1 MAAVFRTSER
11 NTMKKFRFDLLF
23 LAIAVVCFGIYGA
36 ISYHNAAL
44 AKQAGAVRARIQE
57 EYAPVRTAQEESV
70 YQSPYAAV
78 FASNE
83 DCIAWLNIP
92 DTNID
97 YPVMQTMDDEEYY
110 LYRNFFGEDD
120 KNGTL
125 FMDTDCDLGKER
137 SNLIIHGH
145 HMKSGAMFG
154 SLEKYADADFCKAH
168 SKIYLYTKDEV
179 RTYEV
184 LAAFQAKVYKNKT
197 DKFRYY
203 AYFGFDTAEQ
213 FDEYY
218 DNIKR
223 LSLYDS
229 GVTAQ
234 FGDEILT
241 LSTCAYH
248 TKNGRFAVAA
258 KRVE

>member
-1 MAAVFRTSER
+1 
-11 NTMKKFRFDLLF
+11 MKKIRFDIIF
-23 LAIAVVCFGIYGA
+23 FAIAVICFGIYGM
-36 ISYHNAAL
+36 ISYSNAKL
-44 AKQAGAVRARIQE
+44 ARNADEVRARIQQT
-57 EYAPVRTAQEESV
+57 YVPAGAAAKMPTYVSP
-70 YQSPYAAV
+70 YQSI
-78 FASNE
+78 FDSNE

-97 YPVMQTMDDEEYY
+97 YPVMQTPDDEEYY

-125 FMDTDCDLGKER
+125 FMDTDCSLAQER

-154 SLEKYADADFCKAH
+154 SLEKYADAEFGNAH

-179 RTYEV
+179 RVYEV
-184 LAAFQAKVYKNKT
+184 LSVFQAKVYKGKT

-203 AYFGFDTAEQ
+203 AYFSFDSPEQ

-218 DNIKR
+218 SNIKKM
-223 LSLYDS
+223 SLYDTK
-229 GVTAQ
+229 VTAEY
-234 FGDEILT
+234 GDEIIT

-248 TKNGRFAVAA
+248 TKNGRFAIVG

>member
-1 MAAVFRTSER
+1 
-11 NTMKKFRFDLLF
+11 MKKIRFDLLF
-23 LAIAVVCFGIYGA
+23 LAIAVVCFGIYGV

-44 AKQAGAVRARIQE
+44 AKQADAVRARIQE
-57 EYAPVRTAQEESV
+57 TYAPDMTKTDAPV
-70 YQSPYAAV
+70 YQSPYAEI
-78 FASNE
+78 FTSNE

-92 DTNID
+92 DTKID

-110 LYRNFFGEDD
+110 LYRNFFGEED

-125 FMDTDCDLGKER
+125 FMDTDCDLKQER

-154 SLEKYADADFCKAH
+154 SLEQYADADFGKAH
-168 SKIYLYTKDEV
+168 SQIYLYTKDEV
-179 RTYEV
+179 RVYEV
-184 LAAFQAKVYKNKT
+184 LAAFRAKVYKGKT

-203 AYFGFDTAEQ
+203 AYFSFDTQEQ
-213 FDEYY
+213 FEEYY

-223 LSLYDS
+223 ISFYDT

-248 TKNGRFAVAA
+248 TRNGRFAVVA
-258 KRVE
+258 KRIE

>member
-1 MAAVFRTSER
+1 
-11 NTMKKFRFDLLF
+11 MKKIRFDILF
-23 LAIAVVCFGIYGA
+23 LAAAVICFGIYGV
-36 ISYHNAAL
+36 ISYSNAKL
-44 AKQAGAVRARIQE
+44 AKSAVQVRARIQNTYSPAGTTSDE
-57 EYAPVRTAQEESV
+57 PSYTSP
-70 YQSPYAAV
+70 YQSI
-78 FASNE
+78 FDSNE

-97 YPVMQTMDDEEYY
+97 YPVMQTPDDEEYY

-125 FMDTDCDLGKER
+125 FLDTDCSLSQER

-154 SLEKYADADFCKAH
+154 SLEKYADADFGREH
-168 SKIYLYTKDEV
+168 SKIYLYTEDELRV
-179 RTYEV
+179 YEV
-184 LAAFQAKVYKNKT
+184 LSVFQAKVYKGKT

-203 AYFGFDTAEQ
+203 AYFSFDAQEK

-218 DNIKR
+218 NHIKEM
-223 LSLYDS
+223 SLYDTN
-229 GVTAQ
+229 VTAEY
-234 FGDEILT
+234 GDEMLT

-248 TKNGRFAVAA
+248 TKNGRFVVVG

>member
-1 MAAVFRTSER
+1 
-11 NTMKKFRFDLLF
+11 MKKFRFDLLF
-23 LAIAVVCFGIYGA
+23 LVIAVVCFGIYGV
-36 ISYHNAAL
+36 ISCHNAVL
-44 AKQAGAVRARIQE
+44 ARQAEAVRARIQE
-57 EYAPVRTAQEESV
+57 ECPPVVAGTDTPAC
-70 YQSPYAAV
+70 QSPYETV

-97 YPVMQTMDDEEYY
+97 YPVMQTMEDEEYY

-125 FMDTDCDLGKER
+125 FMDTDCSLKQER

-154 SLEKYADADFCKAH
+154 SLEQYADADFGKAH
-168 SKIYLYTKDEV
+168 SQIYLYTKDEV
-179 RTYEV
+179 RVYEV
-184 LAAFQAKVYKNKT
+184 LAAFGAKVYKGKT

-203 AYFGFDTAEQ
+203 AYFSFDTQEQ
-213 FDEYY
+213 FGEYY

-223 LSLYDS
+223 LSLYDT

-248 TKNGRFAVAA
+248 TKNGRFAVVA

>member
-1 MAAVFRTSER
+1 
-11 NTMKKFRFDLLF
+11 MKKIRLDLLF

-36 ISYHNAAL
+36 MSYHNAAL
-44 AKQAGAVRARIQE
+44 AKKAEAVRVRIQE
-57 EYAPVRTAQEESV
+57 AYAPVETDMQDSS
-70 YQSPYAAV
+70 YHSPYAEI

-97 YPVMQTMDDEEYY
+97 YPVMQTMEDEEYY

-125 FMDTDCDLGKER
+125 FMDTDCDLSQER
-137 SNLIIHGH
+137 SNLLIHGH

-154 SLEKYADADFCKAH
+154 SLERYADADFGKEH
-168 SKIYLYTKDEV
+168 SKIYLYTQNEV
-179 RTYEV
+179 RVYEV
-184 LAAFQAKVYKNKT
+184 LAAFGAKVYKGKT
-197 DKFRYY
+197 SKFRYY
-203 AYFGFDTAEQ
+203 AYFNFDTQEK

-218 DNIKR
+218 DNIKKM
-223 LSLYDS
+223 SLYDT
-229 GVTAQ
+229 GVTAS
-234 FGDEILT
+234 FGDELIT

-248 TKNGRFAVAA
+248 SKNGRFAVVG
-258 KRVE
+258 KRIE

>member
-1 MAAVFRTSER
+1 
-11 NTMKKFRFDLLF
+11 MKKLRLDILF
-23 LAIAVVCFGIYGA
+23 LAIAVICFGIYGV
-36 ISYHNAAL
+36 ISYSNARLAKNAAE
-44 AKQAGAVRARIQE
+44 VRARIQNT
-57 EYAPVRTAQEESV
+57 YSPTKTATEESSYISP
-70 YQSPYAAV
+70 YQSI
-78 FASNE
+78 FDSNE

-97 YPVMQTMDDEEYY
+97 YPVMQTLDDEEYY

-125 FMDTDCDLGKER
+125 FMDTDCSLAQER

-154 SLEKYADADFCKAH
+154 SLEKYADDGFGSEH
-168 SKIYLYTKDEV
+168 SKIYLYTPDEV
-179 RTYEV
+179 RVYEV
-184 LAAFQAKVYKNKT
+184 LSVFQARVYKGKT

-203 AYFGFDTAEQ
+203 AYFSFDTQEKFEA
-213 FDEYY
+213 YY
-218 DNIKR
+218 DNIKKM
-223 LSLYDS
+223 SLYDTK
-229 GVTAQ
+229 VTAEY
-234 FGDEILT
+234 GDEFIT

-248 TKNGRFAVAA
+248 TKNGRFAVVG

>member
-1 MAAVFRTSER
+1 
-11 NTMKKFRFDLLF
+11 MKKLRWEFLF
-23 LAIAVVCFGIYGA
+23 LAIAVICFGIYGV
-36 ISYHNAAL
+36 ISYSNVRFAKNAAE
-44 AKQAGAVRARIQE
+44 VRTRIQNA
-57 EYAPVRTAQEESV
+57 YFPVETTTEESSYISP
-70 YQSPYAAV
+70 YQSI
-78 FASNE
+78 FDSNE

-97 YPVMQTMDDEEYY
+97 YPVMQTPDDEEYY

-125 FMDTDCDLGKER
+125 FMDTDCSLAQER

-154 SLEKYADADFCKAH
+154 SLEKYADAGFGSEH
-168 SKIYLYTKDEV
+168 SKIYLYTPDEV
-179 RTYEV
+179 RVYEV
-184 LAAFQAKVYKNKT
+184 LSVFQARVYKGKT

-203 AYFGFDTAEQ
+203 AYFSFDTQEKFEA
-213 FDEYY
+213 YY
-218 DNIKR
+218 DNIKKM
-223 LSLYDS
+223 SLYDTK
-229 GVTAQ
+229 VTAEY
-234 FGDEILT
+234 GDEFIT

-248 TKNGRFAVAA
+248 TKNGRFAVVG